1 MTISLYVNTSEK
13 EKLDKSLS
21 NKTDLNGYLKQG
33 SSVVNQIITVEIENP
48 SQFNYCHIPQFHRY
62 YFISDTVNVRNNIW
76 ELHMHVDTLSSFK
89 TQIRANKAIIES
101 IEKKYTNTYINQ
113 NWDDKIENRRFNH
126 VIMFPNGFNDT
137 DNEIDWTKILITAG
151 DFSK

>member
-1 MTISLYVNTSEK
+1 MTINFYINTSEK
-13 EKLDKSLS
+13 EKFDKSLTNEKS
-21 NKTDLNGYLKQG
+21 LTGFLKQG
-33 SSVVNQIITVEIENP
+33 SSVINPVITVEINNP
-48 SQFNYCHIPQFHRY
+48 SQYNYIYIAEFHRY
-62 YFISDTVNVRNNIW
+62 YFISDTVNVKNNIW
-76 ELHMHVDTLSSFK
+76 EIHMHVDTLSSFK
-89 TQIRANKAIIES
+89 SEIRANKAIIES